1 MGAEAALSLWAA
13 WAAHSPALVAFGGD
27 SFIELFSAT
36 VVLWRFAVR
45 SNGESAERRTSVI
58 AGVLLLAL
66 AALVIGAS
74 VITLLGRNEPRP
86 TRLGIAVLVAAAAFM
101 PWLAKKKRS
110 LAAAT
115 GSAALRADAAESA
128 ACGYLAMIALVGLVL
143 NTVWHLSWA
152 DPVAALCLLP
162 FIGREGWE
170 AIRAKR
176 VCC

>member
-1 MGAEAALSLWAA
+1 M
-13 WAAHSPALVAFGGD
+13 P
-27 SFIELFSAT
+27 
-36 VVLWRFAVR
+36 
-45 SNGESAERRTSVI
+45 
-58 AGVLLLAL
+58 LLAK
-66 AALVIGAS
+66 
-74 VITLLGRNEPRP
+74 R
-86 TRLGIAVLVAAAAFM
+86 
-101 PWLAKKKRS
+101 KRS

-143 NTVWHLSWA
+143 NAIWHLSWA
-152 DPVAALCLLP
+152 DPVSALCLLL